1 MLIEDMLTAEELEAI
16 DEYRRCYAYS
26 SAEHPNN
33 DRFEPSRYILR
44 EWAKCKNEYLFKLF
58 GNQLIISKP
67 IQITKNYSELVT
79 EIAKLHN
86 SNSFGRCNRGG
97 KTFYTAFTDFLYP
110 IPGFYDKAYF
120 DYDIDEDTRY
130 SLYHL
135 TDPNNLIDNEYSG
148 DTFYVNLPN
157 GKKLKVQNGCKTS
170 KVLGKIAEAF
180 NLPGFEDYRICLSQI
195 INQKSVEGKI
205 TLSIHPL
212 DYMTMSDNNCGWE
225 SCMSWRK
232 EGGYRQGTVEM
243 MNSNHVV
250 VAYIS
255 ADEDMRL
262 TDDFY
267 WNSKKWRQLF
277 IINEDLITSVK
288 GYPNHNSELSLEIM
302 NWLRELARENLG
314 WNYQESFQYYHEN
327 NNISID
333 SFSEEKNNF
342 CLEFGTENM
351 YNDFGSAPFHWLAFR
366 DTFSEDKIITA
377 SWGSSYLH
385 VPYGG
390 QPQCMICGDLY
401 PDFEGEGCLACDCC
415 QTRVYCDCCGESI
428 EGEVYEV
435 DEVKCCEYCY
445 DNKTY
450 MCSSCDDR
458 HFINNM
464 DAIYIIPR
472 LTEEENAKLK
482 DNYIHIRPW
491 DPDSIKNCDGMVYY
505 PGVTEADD
513 HICFNKDCFEQWIKN
528 NLIEGHRPHK
538 RRINNFNLAWYVYF
552 DELKPEARDE
562 RWLGAYNTNEE
573 YKKSFQYLMAR
584 PSWFVD

>member
-1 MLIEDMLTAEELEAI
+1 MLIEDMLTLEELEAI
-16 DEYRRCYAYS
+16 DEYRRRYAYS
-26 SAEHPNN
+26 YAGYSNN
-33 DRFEPSRYILR
+33 DKFEPSCYILR

-67 IQITKNYSELVT
+67 IQITKNYNELVT

-97 KTFYTAFTDFLYP
+97 KVFYTAFMDFLYP
-110 IPGFYDKAYF
+110 IPGFFDNSYLDYGIDNVVRDKLFY
-120 DYDIDEDTRY
+120 
-130 SLYHL
+130 
-135 TDPNNLIDNEYSG
+135 LIDANHLVSNEYSG
-148 DTFYVNLPN
+148 STFFVKLPN
-157 GKKLKVQNGCKTS
+157 GKRLAVQNGCKVS

-180 NLPGFEDYRICLSQI
+180 NLPGYEDYRICLSQI

-277 IINEDLITSVK
+277 IVNEDLITSVK

-314 WNYQESFQYYHEN
+314 WNYQEPFKYYHEES
-327 NNISID
+327 NITID
-333 SFSEEKNNF
+333 SFSEEKSNF
-342 CLEFGTENM
+342 YLDPTTENM
-351 YNDFGSAPFHWLAFR
+351 YNDFGSAPFHWLAFS
-366 DTFSEDKIITA
+366 DTFSEDKITNH
-377 SWGSSYLH
+377 SWGGAAYLH

-401 PDFEGEGCLACDCC
+401 PDFDGEGCLACDIC
-415 QTRVYCDCCGESI
+415 QTRVYCDCCEEPIGSEI
-428 EGEVYEV
+428 YEV
-435 DEVKCCEYCY
+435 DGRKLCEYCFG
-445 DNKTY
+445 NNTY
-450 MCSSCDDR
+450 TCPCCGET
-458 HFINNM
+458 HFH
-464 DAIYIIPR
+464 DATTPIFIIPR
-472 LTEEENAKLK
+472 LNEEDNKALAKEYK
-482 DNYIHIRPW
+482 DNCYVDARAFHNRDDMMYKFYFEDAHIHIC
-491 DPDSIKNCDGMVYY
+491 DSDK
-505 PGVTEADD
+505 
-513 HICFNKDCFEQWIKN
+513 CFERWVAE
-528 NLIEGHRPHK
+528 NLLDSCRPHK
-538 RRINNFNLAWYVYF
+538 RRFGYGVNWYVYF
-552 DELKPEARDE
+552 DELTPEAQE
-562 RWLGAYNTNEE
+562 EYCCFYATNEE
-573 YKKSFQYLMAR
+573 YKESFSNQIAY
-584 PSWFVD
+584 PSNFVD